1 MYEDIMYFIKLNNK
15 IFRAT
20 QIYLDKLL
28 RKYDLSSGSYQYLF
42 ILNKNEGISQ
52 NKISKE
58 LGFDKAMSARTIT
71 KLIEVGYIVRLED
84 DTDSRAY
91 KLFLSEKAKAVIPKI
106 LTEIHKLVELITA
119 DLSEQEKIIT
129 TESLK
134 KILINLRELK

>member
-1 MYEDIMYFIKLNNK
+1 MYFIKLNNK

>member
-1 MYEDIMYFIKLNNK
+1 MYFIKLNSK

-20 QIYLDKLL
+20 QVYLDKAL
-28 RKYDLSSGSYQYLF
+28 KEFELSSGSYQYLF
-42 ILNKNEGISQ
+42 ILNENEGISQ

-71 KLIEVGYIVRLED
+71 KLIELGYIDRIKD

-91 KLFLSEKAKAVIPKI
+91 KLYLSAKAKAIIPKI
-106 LTEIHKLVELITA
+106 ITEIYKLVDLITTDLTEQ
-119 DLSEQEKIIT
+119 DKIIT

-134 KILINLRELK
+134 KILINLKDLKQ